1 MHFNLDLTLSKYNND
16 KNEKEVSKYELE
28 KSYIIYLF
36 IDSISF

>member
-1 MHFNLDLTLSKYNND
+1 MHFNLDLTLSKYNNYR
-16 KNEKEVSKYELE
+16 NEKEVSKYELE